1 MTYGDYKREL
11 ELYLVDGFIQKGYRT
26 DAALDVLRNPMIDT
40 LIKNSGRTVSPRV
53 LADYIL
59 ARTPENTRK

>member
-26 DAALDVLRNPMIDT
+26 DASLDVLRNPMIDT
-40 LIKNSGRTVSPRV
+40 LIKNSNRTVSPRV
-53 LADYIL
+53 LADFIL
-59 ARTPENTRK
+59 AKTPDRK

>member
-26 DAALDVLRNPMIDT
+26 DAALDVLRNPVIDK
-40 LIKNSGRTVSPRV
+40 LIKKSDRKVSPRA
-53 LADYIL
+53 LADYVL
-59 ARTPENTRK
+59 ARTPDKARK